1 MDGITGT
8 MDMNLSK
15 FWELVMDKKAW
26 HAAQCGCKVSYTT
39 ETEQQQQCDT
49 KCWYTCVLYI
59 SSQYFEYA
67 KF

>member
-15 FWELVMDKKAW
+15 FWELMMDKEAW

-39 ETEQQQQCDT
+39 ETELN
-49 KCWYTCVLYI
+49 WNIYSVCVL
-59 SSQYFEYA
+59 
-67 KF
+67 

>member
-39 ETEQQQQCDT
+39 ETELN
-49 KCWYTCVLYI
+49 WNI
-59 SSQYFEYA
+59 
-67 KF
+67 